1 MGILGVMRKRS
12 RDSRKD
18 KRPFALGTGAEDNQ
32 RDEQGA
38 DELLTPGELAD
49 LLKVSPPTVMSY
61 FRRGIIP
68 AEIAVDRVFR
78 FDREKCLAAL
88 RGFSRTEGA
97 ADTRDAQ

>member
-1 MGILGVMRKRS
+1 MRPTHDHKNPKN
-12 RDSRKD
+12 KD
-18 KRPFALGTGAEDNQ
+18 LCG
-32 RDEQGA
+32 
-38 DELLTPGELAD
+38 LLTPRELAD